1 MSEPC
6 QKGDDLERAEQN
18 VRSAVALLDDFE
30 DVSVEVKHGA
40 IKHAIEE
47 LRNAR
52 RALPDDY

>member
-1 MSEPC
+1 MTTDPDEPRV
-6 QKGDDLERAEQN
+6 ERAETN
-18 VRSAVALLDDFE
+18 VANARAMLSDFE
-30 DVSVEVKHGA
+30 DVSIEVKDGS